1 MSQMPESKMVMKL
14 NPDGVVFYTKIEPEP
29 EPEKKVMKL
38 GPIEELAPV
47 VGTERPV
54 IPWLNKAKHGSVIP
68 AKRRSVKQ
76 MMFDQFVQFIA
87 HVLCPGKKNNTIYPH
102 NNP

>member
-14 NPDGVVFYTKIEPEP
+14 NPDGVVFYTKIEP

-102 NNP
+102 NNQ

>member
-1 MSQMPESKMVMKL
+1 MSKMPAPKMMKL
-14 NPDGVVFYTKIEPEP
+14 NPGGVVVYTKIEPE
-29 EPEKKVMKL
+29 KM
-38 GPIEELAPV
+38 V
-47 VGTERPV
+47 VRTEQV
-54 IPWLNKAKHGSVIP
+54 PWFNKAKHGSLIP

-87 HVLCPGKKNNTIYPH
+87 HVLYTRKKTNTIYPH

>member
-1 MSQMPESKMVMKL
+1 MSKMPEPKMMKL
-14 NPDGVVFYTKIEPEP
+14 NPSGVVVCSKIEPE
-29 EPEKKVMKL
+29 KMVVKL
-38 GPIEELAPV
+38 SSIEELAPV
-47 VGTERPV
+47 GTEPV
-54 IPWLNKAKHGSVIP
+54 GPVPWFNKAKHVSVIP

-87 HVLCPGKKNNTIYPH
+87 HVLCTRKKTNTIYPH